1 MEDSKEA
8 EDRKEFE
15 QEQSDCQ
22 SSEFPR
28 KPLASHCE
36 DSNDEGHAKSLRLHV
51 KPEGDLPSDA
61 VASSPMP
68 DEKEIDDLGTD
79 VHTTAVVTVKLPK
92 KNATGAVSESSVS
105 NTLSA
110 TEDSQSASPM
120 EPPVNGPSSE
130 ICSLPHVT
138 CEPLPH
144 PLPPYGT
151 VDSMEL
157 LEGTMSLSS
166 EVDASTFSPQE
177 DALLAEN
184 SHLTVMTPLD
194 SDEENNPATPH
205 CTMPSTETDDNRV
218 GPADSMPP
226 VEPLTTSL
234 IAESELSCAQ
244 SVTKSSEITQDAPDR
259 PLSPFVASTS
269 RDESVSTPFL
279 TSAEGVEVSL
289 PGDSPLVINP
299 TPEMRENLASSA
311 QSPSRNSF
319 PIPAVQDAVGASPDS
334 QKRFDSRQAKPV
346 ASESENLLTDNQT
359 SIVGTDGSC
368 FRTASPNVT
377 YSNGENET
385 DGQITEGI
393 TQEGTADCPEN
404 LTLPSSEN
412 LQPACVLSGQ
422 RSCWE
427 NDRQYLPTELTNGH
441 SNLDVPLTTELNVAK
456 SLPPEESAAGHPE
469 RPTVTKQLDR
479 SLPSDEC
486 LSEAQ
491 ERAVTSSQS
500 IDKSLPLANELPSS
514 EESGHVPSSSD
525 GALTDNFTEQL
536 VESPLTTNAL
546 PDQTSGSS
554 VAISSSPS
562 PFVSPSDLPNVPLT
576 TELNVAKSLP
586 PEESAAG
593 HPERPTV
600 TKQLDRSLPS
610 DECLSEARERAV
622 TSSQSI
628 DKSLPLA
635 NELLS
640 SEESGHVPSS
650 SDGALTDNFTEKLV
664 ESPLTTNALPD
675 QTSGSSVA
683 MSSSPS
689 PFVSPSDLPSN
700 AQKSSQEA
708 STTDNAAKNP
718 LEHQVEYLSG
728 QLIRAQSQLQS
739 LLEEKHRWLVATRP
753 LPTATPATSQGSPSL
768 ASEKAALVVKYA
780 QSERLRCKA
789 EARIKELE
797 DLLHKNRGNSLTE
810 SSPLS
815 PPVLQN
821 DTKELQK
828 QLEEM
833 TKMLASSRERA
844 ETFRHSLRQEESRV
858 GDLNAKLTA
867 AREAHRSEQKRAA
880 SQVETISRLNREL
893 ESARRQ
899 LKEADRLREREAER
913 LCNEV
918 AAREATEKLHRAEA
932 ENAALEARL
941 SEMGELEKQ
950 KEDLQTRL
958 AALQAS
964 YDDLLPL
971 KSELDYCQRRETQL
985 SEFTRRLTE
994 RNAALQADY
1003 LSTQSRLEASERAV
1017 SEARQAADVAAELV
1031 TKAEA
1036 KLVTE
1041 RTSFQQ
1047 TIDSLETKVVQL
1059 TESVATLNS
1068 TLARERE
1075 ERNAL
1080 RRKQHAQD
1088 RELARLLA
1096 VHSLQKSSSTTA
1108 MTGTAVCPTGMQDRI
1123 HPENVAVNESPTNP
1137 ENGETGSQLN
1147 GPSDSETPIQC
1158 EFRPPL
1164 GDALLASCDPSAET
1178 LATTPAPPTLEES
1191 REAREELPC
1200 PAIQMV
1206 EPSKSLLVNKI
1217 EKLQRMNLRLSEKND
1232 FMRDHINQLMREVQR
1247 KTQLLQHFLV
1257 SDPEAGGTSPMN
1269 VDENKANIIQ
1279 KGGLMASVFSG
1290 QAMDSQ
1296 ANLKVCLQINQKLQN
1311 VLEDTLFKNITL
1323 KENVDTLADELARLT
1338 RANRELKELVSKAL
1352 PPPPSLPTVA
1362 SSAD

>member
-92 KNATGAVSESSVS
+92 KNATGAGKSTSDTSLLPVSESSVS
-105 NTLSA
+105 TTLSA

-144 PLPPYGT
+144 PLPPCGT

-177 DALLAEN
+177 DALLAAN

-205 CTMPSTETDDNRV
+205 CTMPSTETDDSRV
-218 GPADSMPP
+218 GLADSMPP
-226 VEPLTTSL
+226 VEPLTTGL
-234 IAESELSCAQ
+234 TAESELSCAQ

-259 PLSPFVASTS
+259 PLSPFAASTS
-269 RDESVSTPFL
+269 RDESVSTPSL

-346 ASESENLLTDNQT
+346 ASESENILTDNQT

-393 TQEGTADCPEN
+393 TQEETTDCPEN

-412 LQPACVLSGQ
+412 LLPACVLSGQ

-469 RPTVTKQLDR
+469 RPAVTKQLDR
-479 SLPSDEC
+479 SLPSDDC

-514 EESGHVPSSSD
+514 EESGHVPSSID
-525 GALTDNFTEQL
+525 GALT
-536 VESPLTTNAL
+536 
-546 PDQTSGSS
+546 
-554 VAISSSPS
+554 
-562 PFVSPSDLPNVPLT
+562 
-576 TELNVAKSLP
+576 
-586 PEESAAG
+586 
-593 HPERPTV
+593 
-600 TKQLDRSLPS
+600 
-610 DECLSEARERAV
+610 
-622 TSSQSI
+622 
-628 DKSLPLA
+628 
-635 NELLS
+635 
-640 SEESGHVPSS
+640 
-650 SDGALTDNFTEKLV
+650 

-708 STTDNAAKNP
+708 STTDSAAKNP

-918 AAREATEKLHRAEA
+918 AAREATEKLQRAEA

-1047 TIDSLETKVVQL
+1047 TIDSLEKKVVQL

-1178 LATTPAPPTLEES
+1178 LATTPAPPTFEES

-1232 FMRDHINQLMREVQR
+1232 FMRDHINQLTREVQR

>member
-92 KNATGAVSESSVS
+92 KNATGAGKSTSDTSLLPVSESSVS

-166 EVDASTFSPQE
+166 EVDASAFSPQE

-346 ASESENLLTDNQT
+346 AGESENLLTDNQT

-368 FRTASPNVT
+368 FRTASPNFT

-385 DGQITEGI
+385 DGQIAEGI
-393 TQEGTADCPEN
+393 TQEGTTDCPEN

-412 LQPACVLSGQ
+412 LLPACVLSGQ
-422 RSCWE
+422 RSCLE

-441 SNLDVPLTTELNVAK
+441 SNLD
-456 SLPPEESAAGHPE
+456 
-469 RPTVTKQLDR
+469 
-479 SLPSDEC
+479 
-486 LSEAQ
+486 
-491 ERAVTSSQS
+491 
-500 IDKSLPLANELPSS
+500 
-514 EESGHVPSSSD
+514 
-525 GALTDNFTEQL
+525 
-536 VESPLTTNAL
+536 
-546 PDQTSGSS
+546 
-554 VAISSSPS
+554 
-562 PFVSPSDLPNVPLT
+562 VPLT

-1108 MTGTAVCPTGMQDRI
+1108 MAGTAVCPTGLQDRI
-1123 HPENVAVNESPTNP
+1123 LPENVAVNESPTNP
-1137 ENGETGSQLN
+1137 ENGEAGSQLN

-1247 KTQLLQHFLV
+1247 KTQLLQVTALAGLTVLRFLLV
-1257 SDPEAGGTSPMN
+1257 AALAVFYAGDRLRLLSSLRSD
-1269 VDENKANIIQ
+1269 V
-1279 KGGLMASVFSG
+1279 
-1290 QAMDSQ
+1290 
-1296 ANLKVCLQINQKLQN
+1296 
-1311 VLEDTLFKNITL
+1311 
-1323 KENVDTLADELARLT
+1323 
-1338 RANRELKELVSKAL
+1338 
-1352 PPPPSLPTVA
+1352 
-1362 SSAD
+1362 